1 MDCASA
7 ARQAELDSELDMKLE
22 VAREW
27 AGPAANHRAALAA
40 RVAQNGNSWTIPV
53 QHTETMN
60 SKAANSYTL
69 LALQSLDMPE
79 SNPTFVAIT
88 PPQPPQSKLIIL
100 PAIKIDNVETRNAT
114 LAVDIATSRD
124 FALMSKLKDGGVQD
138 MAGYRARAFRRDWRT
153 KSGLDE
159 GRSDPTC
166 WAEESGGAPQT
177 ALCAQGVIK

>member
-7 ARQAELDSELDMKLE
+7 ARQAELESELDLELE

-27 AGPAANHRAALAA
+27 AGPATNRRAALAA

-69 LALQSLDMPE
+69 PALQGLDTPE
-79 SNPTFVAIT
+79 SNLTFVATT
-88 PPQPPQSKLIIL
+88 PPQPQQSKLSIL
-100 PAIKIDNVETRNAT
+100 PAIKIHSVKTRNAT
-114 LAVDIATSRD
+114 LAVDIAASRD
-124 FALMSKLKDGGVQD
+124 FALMSKLKDGGAED
-138 MAGYRARAFRRDWRT
+138 MAGHRAFRRDWRT

-166 WAEESGGAPQT
+166 WAEESGGTPQT
-177 ALCAQGVIK
+177 ALFGQWVIK

>member
-1 MDCASA
+1 MCVGGATW
-7 ARQAELDSELDMKLE
+7 AELADPELDLELE

-27 AGPAANHRAALAA
+27 AGPATNRRAALAA

-69 LALQSLDMPE
+69 PALQGLDTPE
-79 SNPTFVAIT
+79 SNLTF
-88 PPQPPQSKLIIL
+88 SIL
-100 PAIKIDNVETRNAT
+100 PAIKILNGIPDILPAIKLPNVNARNAT
-114 LAVDIATSRD
+114 LAVDIAASRD
-124 FALMSKLKDGGVQD
+124 FALMSKLKGGGAQD
-138 MAGYRARAFRRDWRT
+138 MAGYRAFCRDWRT

-166 WAEESGGAPQT
+166 WAEESGGTPQT
-177 ALCAQGVIK
+177 ALFGQWVIK

>member
-7 ARQAELDSELDMKLE
+7 ARQAELESELDLELE

-27 AGPAANHRAALAA
+27 AGPATNRRAALAA
-40 RVAQNGNSWTIPV
+40 RVAQNGNSWTIPA

-69 LALQSLDMPE
+69 PALQALDTPE

-88 PPQPPQSKLIIL
+88 PPLLQQSKLSIL
-100 PAIKIDNVETRNAT
+100 PANVNARNAT
-114 LAVDIATSRD
+114 LAVDMAASRD
-124 FALMSKLKDGGVQD
+124 FALMSKFKDGGAQD

-159 GRSDPTC
+159 RRSDPTC